1 MNKETEDTQIPTPES
16 PKSQE
21 PKSYAEWLAKFYP
34 TDAKEFIPSEGGKD
48 NLYFFSEAEDLGPMS
63 GAQKAQEISAL
74 KHSIRKWEGLRPET
88 LREYGV
94 YYDSR
99 VSWVFPDY
107 INPEELDTHS
117 DPYLHINATSC
128 ALCALKS
135 VSCED
140 CSIGS
145 YLASTG
151 EMQIPQD
158 ELNCLEQF
166 RKMVKDKNPEPM
178 ISLLNETL
186 KWVEGLETGNE

>member
-1 MNKETEDTQIPTPES
+1 MENGNNPITSTESTE
-16 PKSQE
+16 SQE

-34 TDAKEFIPSEGGKD
+34 TDAKEFVPSEGEYV
-48 NLYFFSEAEDLGPMS
+48 YFFSEYGENDKIPL
-63 GAQKAQEISAL
+63 AQKAQEISAL

-107 INPEELDTHS
+107 INPEELDTYS
-117 DPYLHINATSC
+117 DPHLHINATSC

-151 EMQIPQD
+151 EMQIPAD
-158 ELNCLEQF
+158 ELNCLKQF
-166 RKMVKDKNPEPM
+166 RIMVKDKNPEPM

-186 KWVEGLETGNE
+186 KWVEGLEIKNARKD

>member
-1 MNKETEDTQIPTPES
+1 MENGNNPITSTESTES
-16 PKSQE
+16 PE

-34 TDAKEFIPSEGGKD
+34 TDAKEFVPSEGEYV
-48 NLYFFSEAEDLGPMS
+48 YFFSEYGENDKIPL
-63 GAQKAQEISAL
+63 AQKAQEISAL

-107 INPEELDTHS
+107 INPEELDTYS
-117 DPYLHINATSC
+117 DPHLHINATSC

-151 EMQIPQD
+151 EMQIPAD
-158 ELNCLEQF
+158 ELNCLKQF
-166 RKMVKDKNPEPM
+166 RIMVKDKNPEPM

-186 KWVEGLETGNE
+186 KWVEGLEIKNARKD

>member
-1 MNKETEDTQIPTPES
+1 MENGNNPITSTESTES
-16 PKSQE
+16 PE

-34 TDAKEFIPSEGGKD
+34 TDAKEFVPSEGEYV
-48 NLYFFSEAEDLGPMS
+48 YFFSEYGENDKIPL
-63 GAQKAQEISAL
+63 AQKAQEISAL

-107 INPEELDTHS
+107 INPEELDTYS
-117 DPYLHINATSC
+117 DPHLHINATSC

-151 EMQIPQD
+151 EMQIPVD
-158 ELNCLEQF
+158 ELNCLKQF
-166 RKMVKDKNPEPM
+166 RIMVKDKNPEPM

-186 KWVEGLETGNE
+186 KWVEGLEIKNARKD

>member
-1 MNKETEDTQIPTPES
+1 METENNPIPSPES
-16 PKSQE
+16 TESQE
-21 PKSYAEWLAKFYP
+21 PKSYAEWLAKYYP

-48 NLYFFSEAEDLGPMS
+48 NLYFFSEAEDLGLMS

-107 INPEELDTHS
+107 INPEELDTYS

-135 VSCED
+135 VICED

-151 EMQIPQD
+151 EMQIPAD
-158 ELNCLEQF
+158 ELNCLKQF
-166 RKMVKDKNPEPM
+166 KIMVKDKNPEPM

-186 KWVEGLETGNE
+186 KWVEGLETGND

>member
-1 MNKETEDTQIPTPES
+1 MENGNNPITSTESTES
-16 PKSQE
+16 PE

-34 TDAKEFIPSEGGKD
+34 TGAKEFIPSEGEYV
-48 NLYFFSEAEDLGPMS
+48 YFFSEYGENDKIPL
-63 GAQKAQEISAL
+63 AQKAQEISAL

-151 EMQIPQD
+151 EMQIPAD
-158 ELNCLEQF
+158 ELNCLKQF
-166 RKMVKDKNPEPM
+166 RIMVTNKDPEPM

-186 KWVEGLETGNE
+186 KWVEGLEIKNARKD

>member
-1 MNKETEDTQIPTPES
+1 MSEETENNPIPPGES
-16 PKSQE
+16 TKSPE
-21 PKSYAEWLAKFYP
+21 PKSYVEWLEKFYP

-48 NLYFFSEAEDLGPMS
+48 NLYFFSKADELGLMS
-63 GAQKAQEISAL
+63 KEQKAQEISAL

-117 DPYLHINATSC
+117 DPNLHINATSC
-128 ALCALKS
+128 ALCALKA
-135 VSCED
+135 VICED

-145 YLASTG
+145 YLASTE

-158 ELNCLEQF
+158 ELNCLKQF
-166 RKMVKDKNPEPM
+166 RIMVNNKNPEPM

-186 KWVEGLETGNE
+186 KWVEGLEIKND